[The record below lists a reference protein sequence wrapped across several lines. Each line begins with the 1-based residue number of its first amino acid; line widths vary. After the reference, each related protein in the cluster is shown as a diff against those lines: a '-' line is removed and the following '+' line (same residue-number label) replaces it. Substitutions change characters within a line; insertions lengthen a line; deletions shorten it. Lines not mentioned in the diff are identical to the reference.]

1 MSPIRVLIADDH
13 RLFRQGLRQIC
24 EVLGRFEVVG
34 EAENG
39 QEAVEMARRLKPDIV
54 LMDIQMPVL
63 DGVEATRLITA
74 DNPAVRVLVLTMYR
88 QDRYV
93 FEAIKA
99 GARGYLLKDIDEQ
112 EFVDAVRAVH
122 RGEALIDPGLAAR
135 LLDEF
140 RRLSQD
146 AVDVEELTPGE
157 MEVLRL
163 VAQGLDNKTIAVQLS
178 LTERTVT
185 NRLSEIYQKLHVAS
199 RTQAAL
205 VALRRGWVTLEENF
219 MGARSTRS
227 PTEINKNP

>member
-24 EVLGRFEVVG
+24 EGLGRLEVVG
-34 EAENG
+34 EAADG
-39 QEAVEMARRLKPDIV
+39 QEAVELARRLRPDVI
-54 LMDIQMPVL
+54 LMDINMPVL
-63 DGVEATRLITA
+63 DGVQATSQIME
-74 DNPAVRVLVLTMYR
+74 DNPAARVIILTMYK
-88 QDRYV
+88 QNHYV

-112 EFVDAVRAVH
+112 ELVDAVRAVH

-140 RRLSQD
+140 RRLSQ
-146 AVDVEELTPGE
+146 APAGAEVENLTPAE

-163 VAQGLDNKTIAVQLS
+163 VAQGADNRAIARQLCLS
-178 LTERTVT
+178 ERTVA
-185 NRLSEIYQKLHVAS
+185 NRLSEIYDKLHVAN

-205 VALRRGWVTLEENF
+205 LALRRGWASLEGDQPPIPF
-219 MGARSTRS
+219 QKR
-227 PTEINKNP
+227 P

>member
-13 RLFRQGLRQIC
+13 CLFRQGLRQIC
-24 EVLGRFEVVG
+24 EALGWFEVVG

-39 QEAVEMARRLKPDIV
+39 QEAVELARWLKPDVV
-54 LMDIQMPVL
+54 LMDISMPVL
-63 DGVEATRLITA
+63 DGVEATALITA
-74 DNPAVRVLVLTMYR
+74 HDPTVRVLILTMYK

-122 RGEALIDPGLAAR
+122 RGEALIDPGLATR

-140 RRLSQD
+140 RRLSQI
-146 AVDVEELTPGE
+146 AAGVGEAESLTPGE
-157 MEVLRL
+157 MDVLRM
-163 VAQGLDNKTIAVQLS
+163 VAQGADNKTIADRLGLS
-178 LTERTVT
+178 EKTVA
-185 NRLSEIYQKLHVAS
+185 NRLSDIYQKLHVAS

-205 VALRRGWVTLEENF
+205 VALRRGW
-219 MGARSTRS
+219 ARLDDDTPQEQKRN
-227 PTEINKNP
+227 T

>member
-1 MSPIRVLIADDH
+1 MAPIRVFIADDH

-24 EVLGRFEVVG
+24 ETVGRFEVVG

-39 QEAVEMARRLKPDIV
+39 QEAVELARQLKPDVV

-74 DNPAVRVLVLTMYR
+74 DNPAVRVIILTMYK
-88 QDRYV
+88 QDQYV

-99 GARGYLLKDIDEQ
+99 GARGYLLKDIDEH
-112 EFVDAVRAVH
+112 ELVDAVRAVH
-122 RGEALIDPGLAAR
+122 RGEALIDPILATR

-140 RRLSQD
+140 RRLSQI
-146 AVDVEELTPGE
+146 AAGVGEAETLTPGE
-157 MEVLRL
+157 MDVLRM
-163 VAQGLDNKTIAVQLS
+163 VAQGADNKTIADRLGLS
-178 LTERTVT
+178 EKTVA

-205 VALRRGWVTLEENF
+205 VALRRGWARLEDDTNVK
-219 MGARSTRS
+219 RKT
-227 PTEINKNP
+227 

>member
-1 MSPIRVLIADDH
+1 MLPIRVLIADDH

-24 EVLGRFEVVG
+24 ETLGQFEVVG

-39 QEAVEMARRLKPDIV
+39 QEAVELARRLKPDVV

-74 DNPAVRVLVLTMYR
+74 DNPAVRVIILTMYK

-99 GARGYLLKDIDEQ
+99 GARGYLLKDVDEQ
-112 EFVDAVRAVH
+112 EFVEAVRAVH
-122 RGEALIDPGLAAR
+122 RGEALINPALATR

-140 RRLSQD
+140 RRLSQIAAD
-146 AVDVEELTPGE
+146 ETEPLTPGE
-157 MEVLRL
+157 MDVLRM
-163 VAQGLDNKTIAVQLS
+163 VAQGADNKTIADQLAIS
-178 LTERTVT
+178 EKTVA

-205 VALRRGWVTLEENF
+205 VALRRGW
-219 MGARSTRS
+219 ARLDDDTNVKR
-227 PTEINKNP
+227 NA